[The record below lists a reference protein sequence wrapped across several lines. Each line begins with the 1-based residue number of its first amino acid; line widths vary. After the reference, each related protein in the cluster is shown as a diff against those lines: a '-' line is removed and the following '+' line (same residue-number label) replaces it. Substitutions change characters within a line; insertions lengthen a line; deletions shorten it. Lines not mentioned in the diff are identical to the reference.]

1 MPTSTKRLTFDGLL
15 RKVPE
20 IGSWTVFDVP
30 DSVAWFGTGRTVKV
44 VGEIDGAPVEI
55 TLMPT
60 GKGGHM
66 GPVKAATR
74 KRIGKQA
81 GDDVRV
87 SIEAA
92 S

>member
-1 MPTSTKRLTFDGLL
+1 MAEAVDPLTFEATLHTM
-15 RKVPE
+15 PE
-20 IGSWTVFDVP
+20 VGSWTVFDVP

-44 VGEIDGAPVEI
+44 VGEIDDTPLAV

-74 KRIGKQA
+74 KAIGKQA
-81 GDDVRV
+81 GDTVRV
-87 SIEAA
+87 SIRAA

>member
-1 MPTSTKRLTFDGLL
+1 MTTTTKRITFVETL

-30 DSVAWFGTGRTVKV
+30 GSVAWFGTGQTVKV
-44 VGEIDGAPVEI
+44 VGEIDDVPVAI

-74 KRIGKQA
+74 KQLGKQA
-81 GDDVRV
+81 GDTVRV
-87 SIEAA
+87 SIEVAP
-92 S
+92 